1 MKNTRLCASVAFL
14 LFPCWAQCSHAS
26 SDPSS
31 EHTLISSQL
40 VPSLVWDSCV
50 RQVTTWFSRLL
61 WCLLGSGHP
70 VHGAAI
76 RPLVSPWFWTP
87 SAWCCYT
94 AFGVSLV
101 LDTQCM
107 VLIYGLWCLL
117 GHPVHCVAIGSLV
130 CYIIWPLVSPWF
142 WTPCAWCCYRAFC
155 VLYGLWCLLGSGH
168 PVDSAAVGRFRQG
181 C

>member
-1 MKNTRLCASVAFL
+1 MVLKTA
-14 LFPCWAQCSHAS
+14 
-26 SDPSS
+26 
-31 EHTLISSQL
+31 
-40 VPSLVWDSCV
+40 
-50 RQVTTWFSRLL
+50 
-61 WCLLGSGHP
+61 
-70 VHGAAI
+70 
-76 RPLVSPWFWTP
+76 LVSPWFWTP

-107 VLIYGLWCLL
+107 VLLYGLWCLLGSGHPVHGAAIRPLVSPWFWTPSAWWCDTAFGVSLVLDTQCMVLLYGLWCLL